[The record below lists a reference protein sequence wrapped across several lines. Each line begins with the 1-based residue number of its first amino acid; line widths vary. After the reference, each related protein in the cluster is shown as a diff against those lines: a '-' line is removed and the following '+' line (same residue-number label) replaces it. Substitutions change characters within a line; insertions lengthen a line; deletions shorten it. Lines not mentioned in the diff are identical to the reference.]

1 MRQDGSRARWM
12 VRIGVSVCAVG
23 VTIAASG
30 CYTKITR
37 AEGFGADRIS
47 TEEPDR
53 RQGPVDKLIFGEDQ
67 PPRSN
72 IR

>member
-1 MRQDGSRARWM
+1 MRQDGLRARWM
-12 VRIGVSVCAVG
+12 VRIGVSVCALG
-23 VTIAASG
+23 MAMAASG

-47 TEEPDR
+47 TEEPNR

-67 PPRSN
+67 PGKTN